1 MIVNDG
7 AQSRPDRITI
17 SINGETIMTTR
28 IDNRGIDHRDAP
40 LHVLRIDAS
49 ARGSASTS
57 RALAD
62 RVIEAVGEANGAVE
76 VVRRD
81 VAAGLPFV
89 HEDWVA
95 ASYTP
100 EEQRTDSQRAELA
113 LSDALVAEVKSA
125 DLLVIGVPVYNFQ
138 VPAALKAWIDLVA
151 RAQETFRYT
160 DNGPEGLVKDTKA
173 ILALAS
179 GGVTVGGDNDFVT
192 PYLRYMLGFLGI
204 NDVEIVAAE
213 AQNVVGE
220 RAVEIARQRIATL
233 ARHPFASERRAA

>member
-1 MIVNDG
+1 
-7 AQSRPDRITI
+7 
-17 SINGETIMTTR
+17 MTTR
-28 IDNRGIDHRDAP
+28 IDNHETGHRDAP
-40 LHVLRIDAS
+40 LRVLRIDAS

-57 RALAD
+57 RAITD
-62 RVIEAVGEANGAVE
+62 RVIESIGEANGPIE

-89 HEDWVA
+89 HENWVA

-100 EEQRTDSQRAELA
+100 EERRTDPQRAELA

-151 RAQETFRYT
+151 RAHETFRYT
-160 DNGPEGLVKDTKA
+160 ESGPEGLIKNTKA

-179 GGVTVGGDNDFVT
+179 GGVTVGGANDFVT
-192 PYLRYMLGFLGI
+192 PYLKYMLGFLGI
-204 NDVEIVAAE
+204 TDVEIVAAE

-220 RAVEIARQRIATL
+220 RAVEIARQQIATL
-233 ARHPFASERRAA
+233 AHRPLAIERRAA